1 MATFYDHDFNE
12 HDSSFSTMDL
22 RQVLG
27 HRAGVRQRYDHPI
40 LVSEEAIKQDVFG
53 LSGDLFCPH
62 CHGKFDFIFVEFEKP
77 LPDSLAAWRET
88 IETEMDEDIMI
99 CPKCG
104 HRNMELI

>member
-1 MATFYDHDFNE
+1 
-12 HDSSFSTMDL
+12 MDL
-22 RQVLG
+22 CQVLG
-27 HRAGVRQRYDHPI
+27 DRSVTGQRYDHPI
-40 LVSEEAIKQDVFG
+40 LMSEKAIKQDVFG

-104 HRNMELI
+104 NRNMELI

>member
-1 MATFYDHDFNE
+1 
-12 HDSSFSTMDL
+12 MDL
-22 RQVLG
+22 CQVLG
-27 HRAGVRQRYDHPI
+27 DRSVTGQRYDHPI
-40 LVSEEAIKQDVFG
+40 LMSEKAIKQDVFG